1 MYFDDVY
8 RYLLSLSGS
17 ESTAEELTSETFFR
31 AMDALDHFRGECSVR
46 VWLCQIAKNLYYS
59 QLRREKCLAPLED
72 CRIAEESHEEELED
86 HSEAARIQE
95 LLHAL
100 REPYKE
106 VFMWRVYGEKSFR
119 DIGALFGK
127 TENWACVTYHRAELD
142 ALKADVTPAPVSA
155 QPLRD
160 LKRQLRRKKLTAVL
174 LAVTLALTLATAGF
188 ADLTAPQYLPYS
200 ETEWAISRS
209 PSALA
214 DDGSA
219 ADGLS
224 DLSGAESISV
234 SLLVPVS
241 GAEVTNTQDPN
252 SGKTIYFITAW
263 RTPLDTWRGAF
274 DKTGGAPNT
283 HSANDRTQREA
294 DALQGV
300 LAKAESARTLFTLD
314 AANCTAVCYSQN
326 NGQDDVLLCGSMNGG
341 IVSLPRLALGYYAL
355 LSLAL
360 LITLGIAFFVCRRK
374 KTGKALGYLALIP
387 ASYLAGH
394 LLVKGFTTTSY
405 QMQRDFSLIILAAAL
420 IYAAVMLAINL
431 WRQKREKV

>member
-1 MYFDDVY
+1 M
-8 RYLLSLSGS
+8 
-17 ESTAEELTSETFFR
+17 
-31 AMDALDHFRGECSVR
+31 
-46 VWLCQIAKNLYYS
+46 
-59 QLRREKCLAPLED
+59 
-72 CRIAEESHEEELED
+72 
-86 HSEAARIQE
+86 
-95 LLHAL
+95 
-100 REPYKE
+100 
-106 VFMWRVYGEKSFR
+106 
-119 DIGALFGK
+119 
-127 TENWACVTYHRAELD
+127 
-142 ALKADVTPAPVSA
+142 
-155 QPLRD
+155 
-160 LKRQLRRKKLTAVL
+160 
-174 LAVTLALTLATAGF
+174 
-188 ADLTAPQYLPYS
+188 PYS

-209 PSALA
+209 PRALA
-214 DDGSA
+214 DGSA

-274 DKTGGAPNT
+274 GKTGGAPNT

-314 AANCTAVCYSQN
+314 AANCAAVCYSQN

-341 IVSLPRLALGYYAL
+341 IISLPRLALGYYVL

-360 LITLGIAFFVCRRK
+360 LITLGIAFFACRRK